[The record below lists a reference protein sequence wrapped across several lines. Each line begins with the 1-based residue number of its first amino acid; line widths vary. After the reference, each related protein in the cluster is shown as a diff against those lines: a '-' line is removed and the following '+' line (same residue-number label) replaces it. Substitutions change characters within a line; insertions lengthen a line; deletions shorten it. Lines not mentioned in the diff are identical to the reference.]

1 MLNVEN
7 FFLLSLL
14 IIFALFKH
22 TYIYIM
28 DKYTA
33 LAIVEEFQSWRR
45 SQPPYDNDGDDPK
58 KYKRFPYSGETLG
71 RALDVV
77 INFCKGKFEPAQK
90 LTEIFA
96 EDEEDGIPTLP

>member
-1 MLNVEN
+1 
-7 FFLLSLL
+7 
-14 IIFALFKH
+14 
-22 TYIYIM
+22 M

-33 LAIVEEFQSWRR
+33 LTIVEEFQSWRR
-45 SQPPYDNDGDDPK
+45 SQPPYDYDGDDPT

-96 EDEEDGIPTLP
+96 EDEADCNNPIP